1 MNHIA
6 EIINNIETTK
16 LLIIGIFIPS
26 VIFIFY
32 LFSIYIRGLPNDKRK
47 EFLKKFF
54 GNISLSEAILQLITS
69 FIVLN
74 KERDSS
80 KDNDIK
86 KDIKYHGQ
94 GDSVDEYMDNCLREE
109 YLSSKITRMVFI
121 NLFVMFT
128 FSVIFGFIWLDRLSY
143 ETRITIGC
151 IYFGFSCF
159 VLFII
164 KSCYAR
170 TAVILSILEDRSK
183 KKDIHNYFVKYKK
196 TESLNE
202 YDVDFLRLM
211 NVSRSE
217 REKKTSHPY
226 EMIFKN
232 IQGSTFSL
240 GKGKIKIGNNNKRE

>member
-1 MNHIA
+1 MNHIV

-16 LLIIGIFIPS
+16 LIIIGVFIPS
-26 VIFIFY
+26 IIFFFY
-32 LFSIYIRGLPNDKRK
+32 LISIYVKDLPNDKRK

-54 GNISLSEAILQLITS
+54 GNISLSETIVQLIAS

-80 KDNDIK
+80 VDSGIKNDGQASGGG
-86 KDIKYHGQ
+86 KDI
-94 GDSVDEYMDNCLREE
+94 DNCLREE

-121 NLFVMFT
+121 NLFVIFT
-128 FSVIFGFIWLDRLSY
+128 SSVIFGFIWLDRLSY

-196 TESLNE
+196 TEALNE
-202 YDVDFLRLM
+202 HDVDFLRLM

-240 GKGKIKIGNNNKRE
+240 GKGKIKIGDNNKQE